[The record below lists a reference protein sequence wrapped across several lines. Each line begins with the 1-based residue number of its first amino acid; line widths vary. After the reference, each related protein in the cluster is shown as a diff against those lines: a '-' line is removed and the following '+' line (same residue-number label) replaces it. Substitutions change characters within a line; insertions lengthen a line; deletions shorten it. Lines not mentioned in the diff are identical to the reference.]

1 MRPGRN
7 RRWAC
12 RPHTH
17 RRRSTP
23 QPRWRQEKG
32 WPGALQ
38 PGRAMLRHRTSP
50 QRCYLQS
57 RKRVALLEHHSQ
69 KEQMENTDQGERH
82 TGETAMTADLLTFP
96 SCGTPGDNRH
106 RGIKSAAPAR
116 QVVKVV
122 RFDGA
127 AGDAEKP
134 LHNFGAGNDWIHSTL
149 DLADVRLAAAEF
161 ASQPLLRLP
170 LLLAPCRQFQTAN
183 SRSGT
188 QRYSYGLYLV
198 NGHKHVVG
206 AEYKQ
211 MTYVLSMH
219 PANRLRELRKA
230 AGLNQ
235 SELAQRTGVS
245 QPYISQVENQAAVTL
260 DIARMRVLARE
271 FGCSPADLLSDEDN
285 PDRLSAEERD
295 LIASYR
301 AASEGQREM
310 IRRVAA
316 PLEKPAERRAA

>member
-1 MRPGRN
+1 M
-7 RRWAC
+7 
-12 RPHTH
+12 
-17 RRRSTP
+17 
-23 QPRWRQEKG
+23 
-32 WPGALQ
+32 
-38 PGRAMLRHRTSP
+38 
-50 QRCYLQS
+50 
-57 RKRVALLEHHSQ
+57 
-69 KEQMENTDQGERH
+69 
-82 TGETAMTADLLTFP
+82 
-96 SCGTPGDNRH
+96 
-106 RGIKSAAPAR
+106 
-116 QVVKVV
+116 
-122 RFDGA
+122 
-127 AGDAEKP
+127 
-134 LHNFGAGNDWIHSTL
+134 
-149 DLADVRLAAAEF
+149 
-161 ASQPLLRLP
+161 
-170 LLLAPCRQFQTAN
+170 
-183 SRSGT
+183 
-188 QRYSYGLYLV
+188 
-198 NGHKHVVG
+198 G